1 MKKNNLKKLGT
12 ISVLCLSLFTTVPV
26 NALTKNE
33 TVYSKID
40 TNGNVIKTTVTD
52 KLINNNKL
60 DTITDLTD
68 LDKII
73 NLSNNNTFN
82 KDNNQITWN
91 TSGNNLTYQGTSNKE
106 LPISINISYKLD
118 GNSITVDDLLGK
130 SGHVD
135 ITLKYTNNERNL
147 VYVNGTNT
155 YLYTPFIVTM
165 GTIIKD
171 TDATNLK
178 ITNGKIINNGLSN
191 ILVGISAPGLYE
203 SLNMYELK
211 DLDTITISYDT
222 TSFNLPTIYNVATSK
237 LLEDNDLSIFNK
249 LNTLISASTSLKEN
263 IDALTE
269 GSNKLLESSITLNNG
284 TSQIYQNLSYVNQK
298 LKEINE
304 GAINLDNGLNDII
317 NTLNKVKESLNNSSN
332 DESIGKLKLLI
343 DTDLNTANNL
353 KAMNDT
359 LKANYEEYNL
369 KNITYKEAITADPTM
384 NLYNL
389 KLAYENN
396 YENNNQLITLLNSN
410 ASALTETLTTLNN
423 IDTEISNMLS
433 TLTTYLE
440 KAHDGSTELA
450 NGTTA
455 LSTGVNTLTTKV
467 EELYNGTTALSEGIN
482 TLNTGI
488 TAYNEK
494 GITPLSNTINNNLS
508 GNINKIKKLADLG
521 NNYQTFTMKN
531 TTDNGE
537 TKFIIVLDGQ
547 KVEKTTVKTETKT
560 EKLSFIDRI
569 KNLFK

>member
-52 KLINNNKL
+52 KLINDNKL

-249 LNTLISASTSLKEN
+249 LNTLTSASTSLKEN

-389 KLAYENN
+389 KLAYEDN

>member
-52 KLINNNKL
+52 KLINDNKL

-82 KDNNQITWN
+82 KDNNLITWN
-91 TSGNNLTYQGTSNKE
+91 TSGNNLTYQGISNKE

-155 YLYTPFIVTM
+155 YLYNPFIVTM

-249 LNTLISASTSLKEN
+249 LNTLTSASTSLKEN

-423 IDTEISNMLS
+423 IDTEVSNMLS

-488 TAYNEK
+488 TAYNEE

-508 GNINKIKKLADLG
+508 ENISKIKKLADLG

>member
-12 ISVLCLSLFTTVPV
+12 ISALCLSLFTTVPV

-52 KLINNNKL
+52 KLINDNKL

-249 LNTLISASTSLKEN
+249 LNTLTSASTSLKEN

-304 GAINLDNGLNDII
+304 GAINLDNSLNDII

-353 KAMNDT
+353 KTMNDT

-369 KNITYKEAITADPTM
+369 KDITYKETITADPTM

-423 IDTEISNMLS
+423 IDTEVSNMLS

-440 KAHDGSTELA
+440 KAHNGSTELA

-488 TAYNEK
+488 TAYNEE

-547 KVEKTTVKTETKT
+547 KVEKATVKTETKT

>member
-52 KLINNNKL
+52 KLINDNKL

-249 LNTLISASTSLKEN
+249 LNTLTSASTSLKEN

-423 IDTEISNMLS
+423 IDTEVSNMLS

-494 GITPLSNTINNNLS
+494 GITTLSNTINNNLS
-508 GNINKIKKLADLG
+508 GNISKIKKLADLG

>member
-1 MKKNNLKKLGT
+1 MKKNNLKKLGN

-52 KLINNNKL
+52 KLINDNNL

-91 TSGNNLTYQGTSNKE
+91 TSGNNLTYQGISNKE

-249 LNTLISASTSLKEN
+249 LNTLTSASTSLKEN

-423 IDTEISNMLS
+423 IDTEVSNMLS

-488 TAYNEK
+488 TAYNEE

-508 GNINKIKKLADLG
+508 GNISKIKKLADLG

>member
-1 MKKNNLKKLGT
+1 MKKNNFKKLGT

-52 KLINNNKL
+52 KLINDNKL

-91 TSGNNLTYQGTSNKE
+91 TSGNNLTYQGISNKE

-249 LNTLISASTSLKEN
+249 LNTLTSASTSLKEN

-423 IDTEISNMLS
+423 IDTEVSNMLS

-488 TAYNEK
+488 TAYNEE

>member
-52 KLINNNKL
+52 KLINDNKL

-91 TSGNNLTYQGTSNKE
+91 TSGNNLTYQGISNKE

-118 GNSITVDDLLGK
+118 ANSITVDDLLGK

-171 TDATNLK
+171 ADATNLK

-237 LLEDNDLSIFNK
+237 LLEDNDLSIFDN
-249 LNTLISASTSLKEN
+249 LNTLTSASTSLKEN

-353 KAMNDT
+353 KTMNDT

-423 IDTEISNMLS
+423 INTEVSNMLS

-488 TAYNEK
+488 TAYNEE

-508 GNINKIKKLADLG
+508 GNISKIKKLADLG

>member
-52 KLINNNKL
+52 KLINDNKL

-91 TSGNNLTYQGTSNKE
+91 TSGNNLTYQGISNKE

-211 DLDTITISYDT
+211 DLDTISISYDT

-249 LNTLISASTSLKEN
+249 LNTLTSASTSLKEN

-359 LKANYEEYNL
+359 LKAKYEEYNL

-423 IDTEISNMLS
+423 IDTEVSNMLS

-488 TAYNEK
+488 TAYNEE

>member
-52 KLINNNKL
+52 KLINDNKL

-211 DLDTITISYDT
+211 DLDTISISYDT

-249 LNTLISASTSLKEN
+249 LNTLTSASTSLKEN

-359 LKANYEEYNL
+359 LKAKYEEYNL

-423 IDTEISNMLS
+423 IDTEVSNMLS

-488 TAYNEK
+488 TAYNEE

>member
-12 ISVLCLSLFTTVPV
+12 ISALCLSLFTTVPV

-52 KLINNNKL
+52 KLINDNKL

-249 LNTLISASTSLKEN
+249 LNTLTSASTSLKEN

-488 TAYNEK
+488 TAYNEE
-494 GITPLSNTINNNLS
+494 GITPLSNAINNNLS

>member
-52 KLINNNKL
+52 KLINDNKL

-91 TSGNNLTYQGTSNKE
+91 TSGNNLTYQGISNKE

-249 LNTLISASTSLKEN
+249 LNTLTSASTSLKEN

-423 IDTEISNMLS
+423 IDTEVSNMLS

-488 TAYNEK
+488 TAYNEE

>member
-12 ISVLCLSLFTTVPV
+12 ISALCLSLFTTVPV

-52 KLINNNKL
+52 KLINDNKL

-91 TSGNNLTYQGTSNKE
+91 TSGNNLTYQGISNKE

-249 LNTLISASTSLKEN
+249 LNTLTSASTSSKET
-263 IDALTE
+263 IDALTK

-353 KAMNDT
+353 KTMNDT

-488 TAYNEK
+488 TAYNEE
-494 GITPLSNTINNNLS
+494 GITPLSNAINNNLS

>member
-52 KLINNNKL
+52 KLINDNKL

-91 TSGNNLTYQGTSNKE
+91 TSGNNLTYQGISNKE

-237 LLEDNDLSIFNK
+237 LLEDNDLSIFDN
-249 LNTLISASTSLKEN
+249 LNTLTSASTSLKEN

-304 GAINLDNGLNDII
+304 CAINLDNGLNDII

-353 KAMNDT
+353 KTMNDT

-423 IDTEISNMLS
+423 IDTEVSNMLS

-508 GNINKIKKLADLG
+508 GNISKIKKLADLG

>member
-12 ISVLCLSLFTTVPV
+12 ISALCLSLFTTVPV

-52 KLINNNKL
+52 KLINDNKL

-91 TSGNNLTYQGTSNKE
+91 TSGNNLTYQGISNKE

-249 LNTLISASTSLKEN
+249 LNTLTSASTSLKEN

-423 IDTEISNMLS
+423 IDTEVSNMLS

-488 TAYNEK
+488 TAYNEE

-508 GNINKIKKLADLG
+508 GNINKIKKLAVLG

>member
-52 KLINNNKL
+52 KLINDNKL

-249 LNTLISASTSLKEN
+249 LNTLTSASTSLKEN

-353 KAMNDT
+353 KTMNDT

-410 ASALTETLTTLNN
+410 ASALAETLTTLNN
-423 IDTEISNMLS
+423 IDTEVSNMLS

>member
-52 KLINNNKL
+52 KLINDNKL

-91 TSGNNLTYQGTSNKE
+91 TSGNNLTYQGISNKE

-237 LLEDNDLSIFNK
+237 LLENNDLSIFNK
-249 LNTLISASTSLKEN
+249 LNTLTSASTSLKEN

-423 IDTEISNMLS
+423 IDTEVSNMLS

-455 LSTGVNTLTTKV
+455 LSTGVNILTTKV

-488 TAYNEK
+488 TAYNEE

-508 GNINKIKKLADLG
+508 GNISKIKKLADLG

-537 TKFIIVLDGQ
+537 IKFIIVLDGQ
-547 KVEKTTVKTETKT
+547 KVEKTTVKTEIKT

>member
-52 KLINNNKL
+52 KLINDNKL

-91 TSGNNLTYQGTSNKE
+91 TSGNNLTYQGISNKE

-237 LLEDNDLSIFNK
+237 LLENNDLSIFDN
-249 LNTLISASTSLKEN
+249 LNTLTSASTSLKEN

-353 KAMNDT
+353 KTMNDT

-423 IDTEISNMLS
+423 IDTEVSNMLS

-508 GNINKIKKLADLG
+508 GNISKIKKLADLG

-547 KVEKTTVKTETKT
+547 KVEKATVKTETKT

>member
-52 KLINNNKL
+52 KLINDNKL

-91 TSGNNLTYQGTSNKE
+91 TSGNNLTYQGISNKE

-249 LNTLISASTSLKEN
+249 LNTLTSASTSLKEN

-353 KAMNDT
+353 KTMNDT

-423 IDTEISNMLS
+423 IDTEVSNMLS

-450 NGTTA
+450 NGITA

-488 TAYNEK
+488 TAYNEE

-560 EKLSFIDRI
+560 EKLSFIEERFTD
-569 KNLFK
+569 LA

>member
-52 KLINNNKL
+52 KLINDNKL

-91 TSGNNLTYQGTSNKE
+91 TSGNNLTYQGISNKE

-249 LNTLISASTSLKEN
+249 LNTLTSASTSLKEN

-369 KNITYKEAITADPTM
+369 KNITYKEAITADSTM

-423 IDTEISNMLS
+423 IDTEVSNMLS

-455 LSTGVNTLTTKV
+455 LSTGVNILTTKV

-488 TAYNEK
+488 TAYNEE

-508 GNINKIKKLADLG
+508 GNISKIKKLADLG

>member
-12 ISVLCLSLFTTVPV
+12 ISALCLSLFTTVPV

-52 KLINNNKL
+52 KLINDNKL

-91 TSGNNLTYQGTSNKE
+91 TSGNNLTYQGISNKE

-249 LNTLISASTSLKEN
+249 LNTLTSASTSLKEN

-353 KAMNDT
+353 KTMNDT

-423 IDTEISNMLS
+423 IDTEISNMFS

-488 TAYNEK
+488 TAYNEE
-494 GITPLSNTINNNLS
+494 GITPLSNAINNNLS

>member
-52 KLINNNKL
+52 KLINDNKL

-91 TSGNNLTYQGTSNKE
+91 TSGNNLTYQGISNKE

-249 LNTLISASTSLKEN
+249 LNTLTSASTSLKEN

-298 LKEINE
+298 LKKINE

-410 ASALTETLTTLNN
+410 ASALAETLTTLNN
-423 IDTEISNMLS
+423 IDTEVSNMLS

>member
-52 KLINNNKL
+52 KLINDNKL

-91 TSGNNLTYQGTSNKE
+91 TSGNNLTYQGISNKE

-249 LNTLISASTSLKEN
+249 LNTLTSASTSLKEN

-304 GAINLDNGLNDII
+304 GTINLDNGLNDII

-423 IDTEISNMLS
+423 IDTEVSNMLS

-455 LSTGVNTLTTKV
+455 LSTGVNILTTKV

-488 TAYNEK
+488 TAYNEE

-508 GNINKIKKLADLG
+508 GNISKIKKLADLG

>member
-52 KLINNNKL
+52 KLINDNKL

-249 LNTLISASTSLKEN
+249 LNTLTSASTSLKEN

-304 GAINLDNGLNDII
+304 GAINLDNSLNDII

-353 KAMNDT
+353 KTMNDT

-369 KNITYKEAITADPTM
+369 KDITYKETITADPTM

-423 IDTEISNMLS
+423 IDTEVSNMLS

-440 KAHDGSTELA
+440 KAHNGSTELA

-488 TAYNEK
+488 TAYNEE

-547 KVEKTTVKTETKT
+547 KVEKATVKTETKT

>member
-52 KLINNNKL
+52 KLINDNNL

-91 TSGNNLTYQGTSNKE
+91 TSGNNLTYQGISNKE

-249 LNTLISASTSLKEN
+249 LNTLTSASTSLKEN

-423 IDTEISNMLS
+423 IDTEVSNMLS

-488 TAYNEK
+488 TAYNEE

-508 GNINKIKKLADLG
+508 GNISKIKKLADLG

>member
-52 KLINNNKL
+52 KLINDNKL

-91 TSGNNLTYQGTSNKE
+91 TSGNNLTYQGISNKE

-249 LNTLISASTSLKEN
+249 LNTLTSASTSLKEN

-423 IDTEISNMLS
+423 IDTEVSNMLS

-488 TAYNEK
+488 TAYNEE

-508 GNINKIKKLADLG
+508 GNISKIKKLADLG

>member
-52 KLINNNKL
+52 KLINDNKL

-91 TSGNNLTYQGTSNKE
+91 TSGNNLTYQGISNKE

-249 LNTLISASTSLKEN
+249 LNTLTSASTSLKEN

-353 KAMNDT
+353 KTMNDT

-423 IDTEISNMLS
+423 IDTEVSNMLS

-455 LSTGVNTLTTKV
+455 LSTGVNILTTKV

-488 TAYNEK
+488 TAYNEE

-537 TKFIIVLDGQ
+537 IKFIIVLDGQ
-547 KVEKTTVKTETKT
+547 KVEKTTVKTEIKT

>member
-52 KLINNNKL
+52 KLINDNKL

-82 KDNNQITWN
+82 KDNNLITWN
-91 TSGNNLTYQGTSNKE
+91 TSGNNLTYQGISNKE

-249 LNTLISASTSLKEN
+249 LNTLTSASTSLKEN

-423 IDTEISNMLS
+423 IDTEVSNMLS

-488 TAYNEK
+488 TAYNEE

-508 GNINKIKKLADLG
+508 ENISKIKKLADLG

>member
-52 KLINNNKL
+52 KLINDNKL

-249 LNTLISASTSLKEN
+249 LNTLTSASTSLKEN

-298 LKEINE
+298 LKKINE

-410 ASALTETLTTLNN
+410 ASALAETLTTLNN
-423 IDTEISNMLS
+423 IDTEVSNMLS

-488 TAYNEK
+488 TAYNEE

-547 KVEKTTVKTETKT
+547 KVEKATVKTETKT

>member
-12 ISVLCLSLFTTVPV
+12 ISALCLSLFTTVPV

-52 KLINNNKL
+52 KLINDNKL

-249 LNTLISASTSLKEN
+249 LNTLTSASTSLKEN

-488 TAYNEK
+488 TAYNEE

>member
-52 KLINNNKL
+52 KLINDNKL

-191 ILVGISAPGLYE
+191 ILVGISAPGLYK

-249 LNTLISASTSLKEN
+249 LNTLTSASTSLKEN

-423 IDTEISNMLS
+423 IDTEVSNMLS

-494 GITPLSNTINNNLS
+494 GITTLSNTINNNLS
-508 GNINKIKKLADLG
+508 GNISKIKKLADLG

>member
-52 KLINNNKL
+52 KLINDNKL

-91 TSGNNLTYQGTSNKE
+91 TSGNNLTYQGISNKE

-249 LNTLISASTSLKEN
+249 LNTLTSASTSLKEN

-304 GAINLDNGLNDII
+304 GAINLDNDLNDII

-423 IDTEISNMLS
+423 IDTEVSNMLS

-488 TAYNEK
+488 TAYNEE

>member
-1 MKKNNLKKLGT
+1 MKKNNFKKLGT

-52 KLINNNKL
+52 KLINDNKL

-68 LDKII
+68 LNKII

-118 GNSITVDDLLGK
+118 GNYITVDDLLGK

-211 DLDTITISYDT
+211 DLDTIAISYDT

-249 LNTLISASTSLKEN
+249 LNTLTSASTSLKEN

-488 TAYNEK
+488 TAYNEE

>member
-52 KLINNNKL
+52 KLINDNKL

-91 TSGNNLTYQGTSNKE
+91 TSGNNLTYQGISNKE
-106 LPISINISYKLD
+106 LPISINITYKLD
-118 GNSITVDDLLGK
+118 GNSITVDELLGK

-249 LNTLISASTSLKEN
+249 LNTLTSASTSLKEN

-298 LKEINE
+298 LKEINA

-353 KAMNDT
+353 KTMNDT

-369 KNITYKEAITADPTM
+369 KDITYKEAITADPTM

-423 IDTEISNMLS
+423 IDTEVSNMLS

-488 TAYNEK
+488 TAYNEE

-508 GNINKIKKLADLG
+508 GNISKIKKLADLG

>member
-12 ISVLCLSLFTTVPV
+12 ISALCLSLFTTVPV

-52 KLINNNKL
+52 KLINDNKL

-249 LNTLISASTSLKEN
+249 LNTLTSASTSLKEN

-353 KAMNDT
+353 KTMNDT

-423 IDTEISNMLS
+423 IDTEISNMFS

-488 TAYNEK
+488 TAYNEE
-494 GITPLSNTINNNLS
+494 GITPLSNAINNNLS

>member
-52 KLINNNKL
+52 KLINDNKL

-91 TSGNNLTYQGTSNKE
+91 TSGNNLTYQGISNKE

-249 LNTLISASTSLKEN
+249 LNTLTSASTSLKEN

-298 LKEINE
+298 LKKINE

-410 ASALTETLTTLNN
+410 ASALAETLTTLNN
-423 IDTEISNMLS
+423 IDTEVSNMLS

-488 TAYNEK
+488 TAYNEE

-547 KVEKTTVKTETKT
+547 KVEKATVKTETKT

>member
-52 KLINNNKL
+52 KLINDNKL

-91 TSGNNLTYQGTSNKE
+91 TSSNNLTYQGISNKE

-118 GNSITVDDLLGK
+118 GNSITVDELLGK

-222 TSFNLPTIYNVATSK
+222 TSFNLPTIYNIATSK

-249 LNTLISASTSLKEN
+249 LNTLTSASTSLKEN

-332 DESIGKLKLLI
+332 NESIGKLKLLI

-353 KAMNDT
+353 KTMNDT

-369 KNITYKEAITADPTM
+369 KDITYKEAITADPTM

-423 IDTEISNMLS
+423 IDTEVSNMLS

-488 TAYNEK
+488 TAYNEE

-508 GNINKIKKLADLG
+508 GNISKIKKLADLG

>member
-52 KLINNNKL
+52 KLINDNKL

-91 TSGNNLTYQGTSNKE
+91 TSGNNLTYQGISNKE

-249 LNTLISASTSLKEN
+249 LNTLTSASTSLKEN

-353 KAMNDT
+353 KTMNDT

-423 IDTEISNMLS
+423 IDTEVSNMLS

-508 GNINKIKKLADLG
+508 GNISKIKKLADLG

>member
-52 KLINNNKL
+52 KLINDNKL

-91 TSGNNLTYQGTSNKE
+91 TSGNNLTYQGISNKE

-249 LNTLISASTSLKEN
+249 LNTLTSASTSLKEN

-423 IDTEISNMLS
+423 IDTEVSNMLS

-450 NGTTA
+450 KGTTA

-488 TAYNEK
+488 TAYNEE

>member
-52 KLINNNKL
+52 KLINDNKL

-91 TSGNNLTYQGTSNKE
+91 TSGNNLTYQGISNKE

-249 LNTLISASTSLKEN
+249 LNTLTSASTSLKEN

-423 IDTEISNMLS
+423 IDTEVSNMLS

-494 GITPLSNTINNNLS
+494 GITTLSNTINNNLS
-508 GNINKIKKLADLG
+508 GNISKIKKLADLG

>member
-12 ISVLCLSLFTTVPV
+12 ISALCLSLFTTVPV

-52 KLINNNKL
+52 KLINDNKL

-211 DLDTITISYDT
+211 NLDTITISYDT

-249 LNTLISASTSLKEN
+249 LNTLTSASTSLKEN

-353 KAMNDT
+353 KTMNDT

-488 TAYNEK
+488 TAYNEE
-494 GITPLSNTINNNLS
+494 GITPLSNAINNNLS